1 MKLKTFSWIT
11 VFVVVALTI
20 PVRAAQAQNEE
31 HHRYRLIELGT
42 FGGPNSYF
50 TFITGRTLNMHGVAT
65 GGADTSVT
73 VSPPFC
79 LIDCFLGH
87 AFRWQDGVMTD
98 LGGLPGVS
106 IPGSGPNDI
115 NAKGVITG
123 IAFNGGVD
131 LALGLP
137 YFDAVI
143 WKDRQVIDLGTFGG
157 LLSYANEIN
166 NQDQAVGFALN
177 TTPDSFDLGDFCQNF
192 PMPTQMRAFIWDD
205 GVMHDLGTLG
215 GTDSCALFVN
225 DSGQAA
231 GNSFTNSIV
240 NPATGLP
247 TLHPFLWT
255 DDKMVDLETLGGT
268 IAVANGINNRGEVAG
283 ASTLAGDQIIHAF
296 LWDEGKLE
304 DLGNLGGNSLEVI
317 GFNETG
323 EMVGKSD
330 LPSSQIH
337 HAFLAQKDG
346 MTDLGTQDGDP
357 CSVAVGINARG
368 QVVGGSTD
376 CTNFMHAFL
385 WENGQM
391 IDLNSFLPAGSGF
404 TLTQADFIND
414 RGEIAAEGVLPNGD
428 QRAIL
433 LIPCEGDHADE
444 EDCEDARAGLSSTNH
459 ASSAAGLPS
468 AMTLSD
474 PRPSVRPAKMFD
486 RFRTRWT
493 GPYHIPLSGVPRN

>member
-1 MKLKTFSWIT
+1 MKSRSSAI
-11 VFVVVALTI
+11 FVATLLTALTVPI
-20 PVRAAQAQNEE
+20 RPVAQERQIHKQE
-31 HHRYRLIELGT
+31 HRRYTVTELGT
-42 FGGPNSYF
+42 LGGPNSYF
-50 TFITGRTLNMHGVAT
+50 TFITGRTLNNHGLAT

-123 IAFNGGVD
+123 VAFNGGVD

-137 YFDAVI
+137 YFDAVV
-143 WKDRQVIDLGTFGG
+143 WKDGQIIDLGTFGG
-157 LLSYANEIN
+157 PLSYANEIN
-166 NQDQAVGFALN
+166 SQDQAVGFALN

-192 PMPTQMRAFIWDD
+192 PMPTQMRAFIWDN
-205 GVMHDLGTLG
+205 GVKHDLGTLG

-225 DSGQAA
+225 DRGQAA
-231 GNSFTNSIV
+231 GNSFTNSMA
-240 NPATGLP
+240 NQTTGLP

-255 DDKMVDLETLGGT
+255 GDKMVDLKTLGGT

-296 LWDEGKLE
+296 IWDESKLK

-323 EMVGKSD
+323 EMVGKAD
-330 LPSSQIH
+330 LPGSQIH
-337 HAFLAQKDG
+337 HAFLAKDG
-346 MTDLGTQDGDP
+346 RMTDLGTQDGDP

-376 CTNFMHAFL
+376 CFNFLHAFL
-385 WENGQM
+385 WENGHM
-391 IDLNSFLPAGSGF
+391 VDLNSFVAAGSSF
-404 TLTQADFIND
+404 TLTQADFISEN
-414 RGEIAAEGVLPNGD
+414 GEITAEAVLPDGER
-428 QRAIL
+428 RAVI
-433 LIPCEGDHADE
+433 LIPCEENQSDNDE
-444 EDCEDARAGLSSTNH
+444 SEDESAQSVVFPHTRAS
-459 ASSAAGLPS
+459 
-468 AMTLSD
+468 
-474 PRPSVRPAKMFD
+474 RSVRGAPEPSSSLLGLD
-486 RFRTRWT
+486 RAQGF
-493 GPYHIPLSGVPRN
+493 PPQ